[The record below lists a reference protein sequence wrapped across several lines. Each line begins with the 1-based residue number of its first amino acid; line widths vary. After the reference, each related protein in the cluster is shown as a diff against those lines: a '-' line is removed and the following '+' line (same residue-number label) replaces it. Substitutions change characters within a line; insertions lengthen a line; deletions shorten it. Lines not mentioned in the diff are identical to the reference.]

1 MVINVL
7 WQIITRYFSA
17 SPSSFSDELARYLMI
32 WLGLMGSAYV
42 SGKKEHV
49 VNRFIFKKTKSQ
61 KFYLIVYWFY
71 NTILF
76 FFYDNRRG
84 HLVFVTIKLEQLS
97 PSLQI
102 PLGIVCSVIPLSGL
116 IIIFYQISN
125 IKNNMDVIAICIL
138 IFSFILLIGIGTPIA
153 WSIALS
159 SLFSLVVNLPNISS
173 FTTIAR
179 GWQLVW
185 IVFHY

>member
-1 MVINVL
+1 MKQIRSQLDKIIELLLVSILSAMVINVL

-32 WLGLMGSAYV
+32 WLGLIGSAYV

-49 VNRFIFKKTKSQ
+49 SIDYFLKKLNHKKRILLNRLIDFI
-61 KFYLIVYWFY
+61 
-71 NTILF
+71 ILF
-76 FFYDNRRG
+76 FAFFVMIIGGG

-102 PLGIVCSVIPLSGL
+102 PLGFVYSAIPLSGL

-125 IKNNMDVIAICIL
+125 IKK
-138 IFSFILLIGIGTPIA
+138 
-153 WSIALS
+153 
-159 SLFSLVVNLPNISS
+159 
-173 FTTIAR
+173 
-179 GWQLVW
+179 
-185 IVFHY
+185 

>member
-1 MVINVL
+1 MKQIRSQLDKIIELLLVSILSAMVINVL

-32 WLGLMGSAYV
+32 WLGLIGTAYV

-49 VNRFIFKKTKSQ
+49 SIDYFLKKINHKKRVLLNRLIDFI
-61 KFYLIVYWFY
+61 
-71 NTILF
+71 ILF
-76 FFYDNRRG
+76 FSFFVMIIGGG

-102 PLGIVCSVIPLSGL
+102 PLGFVYSVIPLSGL

-125 IKNNMDVIAICIL
+125 IKK
-138 IFSFILLIGIGTPIA
+138 
-153 WSIALS
+153 
-159 SLFSLVVNLPNISS
+159 
-173 FTTIAR
+173 
-179 GWQLVW
+179 
-185 IVFHY
+185 

>member
-1 MVINVL
+1 MKQIRSQLDKIIELLLVSILSAMVINVL

-32 WLGLMGSAYV
+32 WLGLIGSAYV

-49 VNRFIFKKTKSQ
+49 SIDYFLKKLNHKKRVLLNR
-61 KFYLIVYWFY
+61 LIDLI
-71 NTILF
+71 ILF
-76 FFYDNRRG
+76 FAFFVMIIGGG

-102 PLGIVCSVIPLSGL
+102 PLGFVYSVIPLSGL

-125 IKNNMDVIAICIL
+125 IKK
-138 IFSFILLIGIGTPIA
+138 
-153 WSIALS
+153 
-159 SLFSLVVNLPNISS
+159 
-173 FTTIAR
+173 
-179 GWQLVW
+179 
-185 IVFHY
+185 

>member
-1 MVINVL
+1 MKQIRSQLDKIIELLLVSILSVMVINVL

-49 VNRFIFKKTKSQ
+49 SIDYFLKKLNHKKRVLLNRLIDFI
-61 KFYLIVYWFY
+61 
-71 NTILF
+71 ILF
-76 FFYDNRRG
+76 FAFFVMIIGGG

-102 PLGIVCSVIPLSGL
+102 PLGFVYSVIPLSGL

-125 IKNNMDVIAICIL
+125 IKK
-138 IFSFILLIGIGTPIA
+138 
-153 WSIALS
+153 
-159 SLFSLVVNLPNISS
+159 
-173 FTTIAR
+173 
-179 GWQLVW
+179 
-185 IVFHY
+185 

>member
-1 MVINVL
+1 MKQIRSQLDKAIELLLVSILSAMVINVL

-32 WLGLMGSAYV
+32 WLGLIGSAYV

-49 VNRFIFKKTKSQ
+49 SIDYFLKKLNHKKRILLNRLIDFI
-61 KFYLIVYWFY
+61 
-71 NTILF
+71 ILF
-76 FFYDNRRG
+76 FAFFVMIIGGG

-102 PLGIVCSVIPLSGL
+102 PLGFVYSVIPLSGL

-125 IKNNMDVIAICIL
+125 IKK
-138 IFSFILLIGIGTPIA
+138 
-153 WSIALS
+153 
-159 SLFSLVVNLPNISS
+159 
-173 FTTIAR
+173 
-179 GWQLVW
+179 
-185 IVFHY
+185 

>member
-1 MVINVL
+1 MKQIRSQLDKIIELLLVSILSAMVINVL

-32 WLGLMGSAYV
+32 WLGLIGTAYV

-49 VNRFIFKKTKSQ
+49 SIDYFLKKLNHKKRVLLNRLIDFI
-61 KFYLIVYWFY
+61 
-71 NTILF
+71 ILF
-76 FFYDNRRG
+76 FSFFVMIIGGG

-102 PLGIVCSVIPLSGL
+102 PLGFVYSVIPLSGL

-125 IKNNMDVIAICIL
+125 IKK
-138 IFSFILLIGIGTPIA
+138 
-153 WSIALS
+153 
-159 SLFSLVVNLPNISS
+159 
-173 FTTIAR
+173 
-179 GWQLVW
+179 
-185 IVFHY
+185 

>member
-32 WLGLMGSAYV
+32 WLGLIGSAYV

-49 VNRFIFKKTKSQ
+49 SIDYFLKKLNHKKRVLLNRLIDFI
-61 KFYLIVYWFY
+61 
-71 NTILF
+71 ILF
-76 FFYDNRRG
+76 FAFFVMIIGGG

-102 PLGIVCSVIPLSGL
+102 PLGFVYSVIPLSGL

-125 IKNNMDVIAICIL
+125 IKK
-138 IFSFILLIGIGTPIA
+138 
-153 WSIALS
+153 
-159 SLFSLVVNLPNISS
+159 
-173 FTTIAR
+173 
-179 GWQLVW
+179 
-185 IVFHY
+185 

>member
-1 MVINVL
+1 MKQIRSQLDNIIELLLVSILSAMVINVL

-32 WLGLMGSAYV
+32 WLGLIGSAYV

-49 VNRFIFKKTKSQ
+49 SIDYFLKKLNHKKRVLLNRLIDFI
-61 KFYLIVYWFY
+61 
-71 NTILF
+71 ILF
-76 FFYDNRRG
+76 FAFFVMIIGGG

-102 PLGIVCSVIPLSGL
+102 PLGFVYSVIPLSGL

-125 IKNNMDVIAICIL
+125 IKK
-138 IFSFILLIGIGTPIA
+138 
-153 WSIALS
+153 
-159 SLFSLVVNLPNISS
+159 
-173 FTTIAR
+173 
-179 GWQLVW
+179 
-185 IVFHY
+185 

>member
-1 MVINVL
+1 MKQIRSQLDKIIELLLVSILSAMVINVL

-32 WLGLMGSAYV
+32 WLGLIGSAYV

-49 VNRFIFKKTKSQ
+49 SIDYFLKKLNHKKRVLLNRIIGF
-61 KFYLIVYWFY
+61 
-71 NTILF
+71 TILF
-76 FFYDNRRG
+76 FAFFVMIIGGG

-102 PLGIVCSVIPLSGL
+102 PLGFVYSVIPLSGL

-125 IKNNMDVIAICIL
+125 IKK
-138 IFSFILLIGIGTPIA
+138 
-153 WSIALS
+153 
-159 SLFSLVVNLPNISS
+159 
-173 FTTIAR
+173 
-179 GWQLVW
+179 
-185 IVFHY
+185 

>member
-1 MVINVL
+1 MKQIRSQLDKIIELLLVSILSAMVINVL

-32 WLGLMGSAYV
+32 WLGLIGSAYV

-49 VNRFIFKKTKSQ
+49 SIDYFLKKLNHKKRVLLNRLIDFI
-61 KFYLIVYWFY
+61 
-71 NTILF
+71 ILF
-76 FFYDNRRG
+76 FSFFVMIIGGG

-102 PLGIVCSVIPLSGL
+102 PLGFVYSVIPLSGL

-125 IKNNMDVIAICIL
+125 IKK
-138 IFSFILLIGIGTPIA
+138 
-153 WSIALS
+153 
-159 SLFSLVVNLPNISS
+159 
-173 FTTIAR
+173 
-179 GWQLVW
+179 
-185 IVFHY
+185 

>member
-1 MVINVL
+1 MKQIRSQLDKIIELLLVSILSAMVINVL

-32 WLGLMGSAYV
+32 WLGLIGSAYV

-49 VNRFIFKKTKSQ
+49 SIDYFLKKLNHKKRVLLNRLIDFI
-61 KFYLIVYWFY
+61 
-71 NTILF
+71 ILF
-76 FFYDNRRG
+76 FAFFVMIIGGG

-102 PLGIVCSVIPLSGL
+102 SLGFVYSVIPLSGL

-125 IKNNMDVIAICIL
+125 IKK
-138 IFSFILLIGIGTPIA
+138 
-153 WSIALS
+153 
-159 SLFSLVVNLPNISS
+159 
-173 FTTIAR
+173 
-179 GWQLVW
+179 
-185 IVFHY
+185 

>member
-1 MVINVL
+1 MKQIRSQLDKIIELLLVSILSAMVINVL

-32 WLGLMGSAYV
+32 WLGLIGSAYV

-49 VNRFIFKKTKSQ
+49 SIDYFLKKLNHKKRVLLNRLIDFI
-61 KFYLIVYWFY
+61 
-71 NTILF
+71 ILF
-76 FFYDNRRG
+76 FSFFVMIIGGG

-102 PLGIVCSVIPLSGL
+102 PLGFVYSVIPLSGL

-125 IKNNMDVIAICIL
+125 IRK
-138 IFSFILLIGIGTPIA
+138 
-153 WSIALS
+153 
-159 SLFSLVVNLPNISS
+159 
-173 FTTIAR
+173 
-179 GWQLVW
+179 
-185 IVFHY
+185 

>member
-1 MVINVL
+1 MKQIRSQLDKIIELLLVSILSVMVINVL

-49 VNRFIFKKTKSQ
+49 SIDYFLKKLNHKKRILLNRLIDFI
-61 KFYLIVYWFY
+61 
-71 NTILF
+71 ILF
-76 FFYDNRRG
+76 FAFCVMIIGGG

-102 PLGIVCSVIPLSGL
+102 PLGFVYSVIPLSGL

-125 IKNNMDVIAICIL
+125 IKK
-138 IFSFILLIGIGTPIA
+138 
-153 WSIALS
+153 
-159 SLFSLVVNLPNISS
+159 
-173 FTTIAR
+173 
-179 GWQLVW
+179 
-185 IVFHY
+185 

>member
-1 MVINVL
+1 MKQIRSQLDKIIELLLVSILSVMVINVL

-32 WLGLMGSAYV
+32 WLGLIGSAYV

-49 VNRFIFKKTKSQ
+49 SIDYFLKKLNHKKRILLNRLIDFI
-61 KFYLIVYWFY
+61 
-71 NTILF
+71 ILF
-76 FFYDNRRG
+76 FAFFVMIIGGG

-102 PLGIVCSVIPLSGL
+102 PLGFVYSVIPLSGL

-125 IKNNMDVIAICIL
+125 IKK
-138 IFSFILLIGIGTPIA
+138 
-153 WSIALS
+153 
-159 SLFSLVVNLPNISS
+159 
-173 FTTIAR
+173 
-179 GWQLVW
+179 
-185 IVFHY
+185 

>member
-1 MVINVL
+1 MKQIRSHLDKIIELLLVSILSAMVINVL

-32 WLGLMGSAYV
+32 WLGLIGSAYV

-49 VNRFIFKKTKSQ
+49 SIDYFLKKLNHKKRVLLNRLIDFI
-61 KFYLIVYWFY
+61 
-71 NTILF
+71 ILF
-76 FFYDNRRG
+76 FAFFVMIIGGG

-102 PLGIVCSVIPLSGL
+102 PLGFVYSVIPLSGL

-125 IKNNMDVIAICIL
+125 IRK
-138 IFSFILLIGIGTPIA
+138 
-153 WSIALS
+153 
-159 SLFSLVVNLPNISS
+159 
-173 FTTIAR
+173 
-179 GWQLVW
+179 
-185 IVFHY
+185 

>member
-1 MVINVL
+1 MKQIRSQLDKIIELLLVSILSAMVINVL

-49 VNRFIFKKTKSQ
+49 SIDYFLKKLNHKKRILLNRLIDFI
-61 KFYLIVYWFY
+61 
-71 NTILF
+71 ILF
-76 FFYDNRRG
+76 FAFFVMIIGGG

-102 PLGIVCSVIPLSGL
+102 PLGFVYSVIPLSGL

-125 IKNNMDVIAICIL
+125 IKK
-138 IFSFILLIGIGTPIA
+138 
-153 WSIALS
+153 
-159 SLFSLVVNLPNISS
+159 
-173 FTTIAR
+173 
-179 GWQLVW
+179 
-185 IVFHY
+185 

>member
-1 MVINVL
+1 MKQIRSQLDKIIELLLVSILSAMVINVL

-32 WLGLMGSAYV
+32 WLGLIGSAYV

-49 VNRFIFKKTKSQ
+49 SIDYFLKKLNYKKRVLLNRLIDFI
-61 KFYLIVYWFY
+61 
-71 NTILF
+71 ILF
-76 FFYDNRRG
+76 FAFFVMIIGGG

-102 PLGIVCSVIPLSGL
+102 PLGFVYSVIPLSGL

-125 IKNNMDVIAICIL
+125 IKK
-138 IFSFILLIGIGTPIA
+138 
-153 WSIALS
+153 
-159 SLFSLVVNLPNISS
+159 
-173 FTTIAR
+173 
-179 GWQLVW
+179 
-185 IVFHY
+185 

>member
-1 MVINVL
+1 MKQIRSQLDKIIELLLVSILSAMVINVL

-32 WLGLMGSAYV
+32 WLGLIGSAYV

-49 VNRFIFKKTKSQ
+49 SIDYFLKKLNHKKRVLLNRLIDFI
-61 KFYLIVYWFY
+61 
-71 NTILF
+71 ILF
-76 FFYDNRRG
+76 FAFFVMIIGGG

-102 PLGIVCSVIPLSGL
+102 PLGFVYSVIPLSGL

-125 IKNNMDVIAICIL
+125 IRK
-138 IFSFILLIGIGTPIA
+138 
-153 WSIALS
+153 
-159 SLFSLVVNLPNISS
+159 
-173 FTTIAR
+173 
-179 GWQLVW
+179 
-185 IVFHY
+185 

>member
-1 MVINVL
+1 MKQIRSQLDKIIELLLVSILSAMVINVL

-32 WLGLMGSAYV
+32 WLGLIGSAYV

-49 VNRFIFKKTKSQ
+49 SIDYFLKKLNHKKRVLLNRLIDFI
-61 KFYLIVYWFY
+61 
-71 NTILF
+71 ILLFAF
-76 FFYDNRRG
+76 FVMIIGGG

-102 PLGIVCSVIPLSGL
+102 PLGFVYSVIPLSGL

-125 IKNNMDVIAICIL
+125 IRK
-138 IFSFILLIGIGTPIA
+138 
-153 WSIALS
+153 
-159 SLFSLVVNLPNISS
+159 
-173 FTTIAR
+173 
-179 GWQLVW
+179 
-185 IVFHY
+185 

>member
-1 MVINVL
+1 MKQIRSHLDKIIELLLVSILSAMVINVL

-32 WLGLMGSAYV
+32 WLGLIGTAYV

-49 VNRFIFKKTKSQ
+49 SIDYFLKKLNYKKRVLLNRLIDFI
-61 KFYLIVYWFY
+61 
-71 NTILF
+71 ILF
-76 FFYDNRRG
+76 FAFFVMIIGGG

-102 PLGIVCSVIPLSGL
+102 PLGFVYSAIPLSGL

-125 IKNNMDVIAICIL
+125 IKK
-138 IFSFILLIGIGTPIA
+138 
-153 WSIALS
+153 
-159 SLFSLVVNLPNISS
+159 
-173 FTTIAR
+173 
-179 GWQLVW
+179 
-185 IVFHY
+185 

>member
-1 MVINVL
+1 MKQIRSQLDNIIELLLVSILSAMVINVL

-32 WLGLMGSAYV
+32 WLGLIGSAYV

-49 VNRFIFKKTKSQ
+49 SIDYFLKKLNHKKRVLLNRIIGFT
-61 KFYLIVYWFY
+61 
-71 NTILF
+71 TLF
-76 FFYDNRRG
+76 FAFFVMIIGGG

-102 PLGIVCSVIPLSGL
+102 PLGFVYSVIPLSGL

-125 IKNNMDVIAICIL
+125 IKK
-138 IFSFILLIGIGTPIA
+138 
-153 WSIALS
+153 
-159 SLFSLVVNLPNISS
+159 
-173 FTTIAR
+173 
-179 GWQLVW
+179 
-185 IVFHY
+185 

>member
-1 MVINVL
+1 MKQIRSQLDKIIELLLVSILSAMVINVL

-49 VNRFIFKKTKSQ
+49 SIDYFLKKLNHKKKVLLNRLIDFI
-61 KFYLIVYWFY
+61 
-71 NTILF
+71 ILF
-76 FFYDNRRG
+76 FAFFVMIIGGG

-102 PLGIVCSVIPLSGL
+102 PMGFVYSVIPLSGL

-125 IKNNMDVIAICIL
+125 IKK
-138 IFSFILLIGIGTPIA
+138 
-153 WSIALS
+153 
-159 SLFSLVVNLPNISS
+159 
-173 FTTIAR
+173 
-179 GWQLVW
+179 
-185 IVFHY
+185 

>member
-1 MVINVL
+1 MKQIRSQLDKIIELLLVSILSAMVINVL

-32 WLGLMGSAYV
+32 WLGLIGSAYV

-49 VNRFIFKKTKSQ
+49 SIDYFLKKLNHKKRILLNRLIDFI
-61 KFYLIVYWFY
+61 
-71 NTILF
+71 ILF
-76 FFYDNRRG
+76 FAFFVMIIGGG

-102 PLGIVCSVIPLSGL
+102 PLGFVYSVIPLSGL

-125 IKNNMDVIAICIL
+125 IKK
-138 IFSFILLIGIGTPIA
+138 
-153 WSIALS
+153 
-159 SLFSLVVNLPNISS
+159 
-173 FTTIAR
+173 
-179 GWQLVW
+179 
-185 IVFHY
+185 

>member
-1 MVINVL
+1 MKQIRSQLDKIIELLLVSILSAMVINVL

-32 WLGLMGSAYV
+32 WLGLIGSAYV

-49 VNRFIFKKTKSQ
+49 SIDYFLKKLNHKKRVLLNRLIDFI
-61 KFYLIVYWFY
+61 
-71 NTILF
+71 ILF
-76 FFYDNRRG
+76 FAFFVMIIGGG

-102 PLGIVCSVIPLSGL
+102 PLGFVYSVIPLSGL

-125 IKNNMDVIAICIL
+125 FKK
-138 IFSFILLIGIGTPIA
+138 
-153 WSIALS
+153 
-159 SLFSLVVNLPNISS
+159 
-173 FTTIAR
+173 
-179 GWQLVW
+179 
-185 IVFHY
+185 

>member
-1 MVINVL
+1 MKQIRSQLDKIIELLLVSILSAMVINVL

-32 WLGLMGSAYV
+32 WLGLIGSAYV

-49 VNRFIFKKTKSQ
+49 SIDYFLKKLNHKKRVLLNRLIDFI
-61 KFYLIVYWFY
+61 
-71 NTILF
+71 ILF
-76 FFYDNRRG
+76 FAFFVMIIGGG

-102 PLGIVCSVIPLSGL
+102 PLGFVYSVIPLSGL

-125 IKNNMDVIAICIL
+125 IKK
-138 IFSFILLIGIGTPIA
+138 
-153 WSIALS
+153 
-159 SLFSLVVNLPNISS
+159 
-173 FTTIAR
+173 
-179 GWQLVW
+179 
-185 IVFHY
+185 

>member
-1 MVINVL
+1 MKQIRSQLDKIIELLLVSILSAMVINVL

-32 WLGLMGSAYV
+32 WLGLIGSAYV

-49 VNRFIFKKTKSQ
+49 SIDYFLKKLNPKKRVLFNRIIGFI
-61 KFYLIVYWFY
+61 
-71 NTILF
+71 ILF
-76 FFYDNRRG
+76 FAFFVMIIGGG

-102 PLGIVCSVIPLSGL
+102 PLGIVYSVIPLSGL

-125 IKNNMDVIAICIL
+125 IKK
-138 IFSFILLIGIGTPIA
+138 
-153 WSIALS
+153 
-159 SLFSLVVNLPNISS
+159 
-173 FTTIAR
+173 
-179 GWQLVW
+179 
-185 IVFHY
+185 

>member
-1 MVINVL
+1 MKQIRSHLDKIIELLLVSILSAMVINVL

-32 WLGLMGSAYV
+32 WLGLIGSAYV

-49 VNRFIFKKTKSQ
+49 SIDYFLKKLNHKKRVILNSIIGFI
-61 KFYLIVYWFY
+61 
-71 NTILF
+71 ILF
-76 FFYDNRRG
+76 FAFFVMIIGGG

-102 PLGIVCSVIPLSGL
+102 PLGFVYSVIPISGL

-125 IKNNMDVIAICIL
+125 IKK
-138 IFSFILLIGIGTPIA
+138 
-153 WSIALS
+153 
-159 SLFSLVVNLPNISS
+159 
-173 FTTIAR
+173 
-179 GWQLVW
+179 
-185 IVFHY
+185 